1 MKEGNM
7 MLLSDFIKEMESWNH
22 PNVAA
27 LLPLFKQNLKQHGDV
42 TIDLDHM
49 LGLMEVK

>member
-22 PNVAA
+22 PKVAF
-27 LLPLFKQNLKQHGDV
+27 LLPLLKKNLKENGDV
-42 TIDLDHM
+42 EIDLNRM
-49 LGLMEVK
+49 LKLMK